1 MFDEILTIGKLSKLT
16 GVPISTIRYYDKV
29 GILVPAQKNKDTN
42 YRYYTNNQIIILK
55 NINYMRS
62 LGFSIEFIKKHFE
75 KMDYEYTLQLFNK
88 LIEQTDKEINIL
100 KKIKKELKDSYH
112 KIEKNKEIEK
122 CIGIPFIE
130 NLENIYGE
138 LFVGPVK
145 SIKEMKRLIKR
156 KNEMKDGKNIES
168 FKEIRG
174 FKSSISKL
182 RENIEY
188 KDGLISI
195 YNEKKYNK
203 DIIIPKGKYLSVYG
217 KGLVENGKS
226 WNILLEYAEKNDLK
240 LKESLYLTF
249 SETIMFKGRENFI
262 YLMRVEIEG

>member
-1 MFDEILTIGKLSKLT
+1 MFDEILTIGKLSKIT

-29 GILVPAQKNKDTN
+29 GILVPAEKNKDTK

-62 LGFSIEFIKKHFE
+62 LGFSIEFIKSHFE
-75 KMDYEYTLQLFNK
+75 KMDYEYTLKLFIE
-88 LIEQTDKEINIL
+88 LIEKTNKEIESL
-100 KKIKKELKDSYH
+100 KKIKKELKESYE
-112 KIEKNKEIEK
+112 KIGENQKLEKQL
-122 CIGIPFIE
+122 GIPFIE
-130 NLENIYGE
+130 DIEDIYGE
-138 LFVGPVK
+138 LFLGPVNNF
-145 SIKEMKRLIKR
+145 KEMKKLIKR
-156 KNEMKDGKNIES
+156 KNEIKRERNIES

-182 RENIEY
+182 LENVEY

-203 DIIIPKGKYLSVYG
+203 DIIISKGRYLSVYG
-217 KGLVENGKS
+217 KGLVEKEKS
-226 WNILLEYAEKNDLK
+226 WKILLNYAKENNLK
-240 LKESLYLTF
+240 LKEDIYLTF

-262 YLMRVEIEG
+262 YLMRVGIEG